1 MKLQNNNISGTMP
14 AIWIN
19 GEGFSQPFTAIV
31 KPGNQYLC
39 GPIPT
44 TTTTAAASGDYS
56 LIYAAS
62 AENGGEHTITS
73 TLGSCARL
81 QCGSNGQPI
90 ERSFNASAPNVYDIS
105 WSNKATV
112 VDVEAI
118 NPSISP
124 SGKGQEEGNAVAV
137 PCYLPPS
144 TVPTY
149 FGGDAA
155 LLQAT
160 WQSSTSSKGPGGPSS
175 LAVQPKTN
183 IEIPKDCT
191 ATSASSSSGPASWT
205 VELQQSTLVQTIS
218 LYSGAELKG
227 VTITVGDSMNPTD
240 NPTCWAVDTLNTGEG
255 VIVPCSNGSGL
266 KGKYIS
272 IIASNSQ
279 LSLCKVQ
286 VWPLAANAALG
297 KYAEGSASEGAPV
310 GLAVDGITNT
320 CAQLPATGD
329 GSVLESWMSIDLG
342 YTANVDTIVIK
353 KGSASQPPIEGANS
367 IVIRLGATPL
377 GSIEDNC
384 NVSVSILQDYQ
395 PVQLTCKQPGRYLT
409 IYRKTAV
416 PSTLSICEVFAYLK
430 EGPDGFASLPP
441 RSPPLPSPG
450 GGTNTPPSSGG
461 SQSAVSLQLNGTGI
475 VPWSLQ
481 LQSQLMT
488 SLNQVWTGQSG
499 ILGVTFA
506 TFSIDTTTAT
516 RRRQLLQGQDSV
528 LTEVIVD
535 IKNGM
540 SSEADDYI
548 TKTVDDGTINA
559 TLNSNGATGITA
571 TLQSIVDYTQ
581 GRPVN
586 TESSS
591 GGGSDTAAIV
601 GGVVGGI
608 VCVAVVGVG
617 AAWYVRKQKHK
628 ASASAMNGSSNGT
641 LPVLKKIRTNGYYT
655 LSVPPGDETK
665 GPSQDVMSFL
675 QEDAVTPSI
684 AAAEGASTTATT
696 PIVANEELAPSPSA
710 TGLLLRSS
718 RNSNGTMNSSGTMSN
733 SDIIRS
739 ASGVSELWLVDYKEL
754 AIQKQIGE
762 GSFGKVYLAIWRET
776 TVAVK
781 VLGGITSASS
791 LDEEFPDGTTTMSN
805 NNNKSSSIAGD
816 QQSGGSPPLSLSSLT
831 KKKTHPLLEALQR
844 EAGMMA
850 SLRHPSIVMYLGVC
864 LEPPAVITEYCG
876 RGSMNDVLRK
886 AKANYSLAMQ
896 LDWPRRLNMA
906 LDAAKGMLYLHSC
919 SPPIIH
925 RDLKS
930 PNLLVDKHW
939 RVKVCDFNLSRVM
952 ESSAVLSSVA
962 ATNPRW
968 LAPEILSGK
977 GYTFAS
983 DVFAF
988 GVILWEL
995 LTWSVPWPDQGP
1007 WQVVAMI
1014 TEGRQR
1020 PEIPSSPDQLKG
1032 GAFPGMDAYT
1042 TLMEDCWHHDAE
1054 ARPSFATV
1062 ISRLRAMLAKEAQ
1075 RLSKYPE
1082 SPSSR
1087 GQRGGQSLATCL
1099 ATSGDTARLS
1109 EEFANE

>member
-1 MKLQNNNISGTMP
+1 
-14 AIWIN
+14 
-19 GEGFSQPFTAIV
+19 
-31 KPGNQYLC
+31 
-39 GPIPT
+39 
-44 TTTTAAASGDYS
+44 
-56 LIYAAS
+56 
-62 AENGGEHTITS
+62 
-73 TLGSCARL
+73 LGSCARS
-81 QCGSNGQPI
+81 QCGTNGQPI
-90 ERSFNASAPNVYDIS
+90 ERSFNASASNLYDIS
-105 WSNKATV
+105 WSNRATV

-124 SGKGQEEGNAVAV
+124 SGKGQEDGDAVAV
-137 PCYLPPS
+137 PCYLPLS

-155 LLQAT
+155 LMQAT

-175 LAVQPKTN
+175 LAVQPKIN

-191 ATSASSSSGPASWT
+191 ATGDSSGPASWT
-205 VELQQSTLVQTIS
+205 VGLQQSTLVQTIS

-227 VTITVGDSMNPTD
+227 VTITVGDSTNPTD
-240 NPTCWAVDTLNTGEG
+240 NATCWAVDILNTGEG

-266 KGKYIS
+266 QGKYVS
-272 IIASNSQ
+272 IITANSR

-297 KYAEGSASEGAPV
+297 KYAEGSASEGAPA

-320 CAQLPATGD
+320 CTQLPATGGD
-329 GSVLESWMSIDLG
+329 DLLESWMSIDLG

-353 KGSASQPPIEGANS
+353 KGSTSQPPIEGANGV
-367 IVIRLGATPL
+367 VIRLGASPL
-377 GSIEDNC
+377 GSEEDSC
-384 NVSVSILQDYQ
+384 NVGVSILQDYQ

-409 IYRKTAV
+409 IYRKTTV
-416 PSTLSICEVFAYLK
+416 PSTLSICEVFVYLK

-441 RSPPLPSPG
+441 RSPPPPPVPSLSPG
-450 GGTNTPPSSGG
+450 IPPPPSSSD
-461 SQSAVSLQLNGTGI
+461 SQSAVTLQLNGADV
-475 VPWSLQ
+475 VPWTLQ

-488 SLNQVWTGQSG
+488 SLNQVWAGQRG

-506 TFSIDTTTAT
+506 TFATNNTTNT
-516 RRRQLLQGQDSV
+516 RRRHLLQNSTGGESV
-528 LTEVIVD
+528 LAEVIVN
-535 IKNGM
+535 IKDGFTT
-540 SSEADDYI
+540 EAENYI
-548 TKTVDDGTINA
+548 TKTVGDGIINA
-559 TLNSNGATGITA
+559 ALESNGAAGITA
-571 TLQSIVDYTQ
+571 TLKSIVDYTQ
-581 GRPVN
+581 GRPID
-586 TESSS
+586 TESSN
-591 GGGSDTAAIV
+591 GDTDTSAII
-601 GGVVGGI
+601 GGVIGGI
-608 VCVAVVGVG
+608 ALVVGVG
-617 AAWYVRKQKHK
+617 VGGAWYARKQKRK
-628 ASASAMNGSSNGT
+628 TAAMHGGSNGT
-641 LPVLKKIRTNGYYT
+641 LPVLKKIRTNGYYA
-655 LSVPPGDETK
+655 LSVPPGEETK

-675 QEDAVTPSI
+675 QEDAVITSI
-684 AAAEGASTTATT
+684 AAVGGASTTGAGTNTTATT
-696 PIVANEELAPSPSA
+696 PVAIIGDGELAPSPSA

-718 RNSNGTMNSSGTMSN
+718 RSSNGSSSN
-733 SDIIRS
+733 ANNNFVRT

-781 VLGGITSASS
+781 VLGGMTSASS
-791 LDEEFPDGTTTMSN
+791 LDEEFPDSN
-805 NNNKSSSIAGD
+805 NNNNN
-816 QQSGGSPPLSLSSLT
+816 SGGGGIGDRGPSSPSSFSSLT
-831 KKKTHPLLEALQR
+831 APKGKTHPLLEALQR

-886 AKANYSLAMQ
+886 AKANNSLAMQ

-995 LTWSVPWPDQGP
+995 LTWTVPWPDHGP

-1020 PEIPSSPDQLKG
+1020 PETPTSMDQLKG
-1032 GAFPGMDAYT
+1032 GGFPGINLYT
-1042 TLMEDCWHHDAE
+1042 DLMQDCWHQDAE
-1054 ARPSFATV
+1054 ARPSFAV
-1062 ISRLRAMLAKEAQ
+1062 IISRLRAMLANEAQ
-1075 RLSKYPE
+1075 RLSKNPE
-1082 SPSSR
+1082 SPMASRVR
-1087 GQRGGQSLATCL
+1087 GQSSLAYL
-1099 ATSGDTARLS
+1099 STSGDNTRLS